1 MKYLFW
7 DIDGTLLLT
16 GGAGANAML
25 EVIKEHYFLKDFKF
39 NKPLAGRTDPEIIKE
54 AVKQIKGRCSAAD
67 AASLLIRYHML
78 LPEYLKRYQGAV
90 LKNVQETL
98 EYFSKPELGYKNC
111 LLTGNTKTGA
121 KFKLAHYGLD
131 KYFDFDASVFGELSE
146 DRRELAK
153 IAWQRFYA
161 QNPAISTDDFIF
173 IGDTPNDVI
182 CAQAIDARC
191 LVVLWGSHYQKED
204 FAPVQPWKII
214 DFLPDQPEQ
223 LQKLF
228 EEN

>member
-25 EVIKEHYFLKDFKF
+25 DVIKEHYFLKDFKF
-39 NKPLAGRTDPEIIKE
+39 HKSLAGRTDPEIIKE
-54 AVKQIKGRCSAAD
+54 AVTQIKGRCSAAD
-67 AASLLIRYHML
+67 AASLLIRYHMR
-78 LPEYLKRYQGAV
+78 LPEYLNRYQGAV
-90 LKNVQETL
+90 LKNVQKTL
-98 EYFSKPELGYKNC
+98 EYFSRPDIGYTNC

-121 KFKLAHYGLD
+121 KLKLAHYGLD

-161 QNPAISTDDFIF
+161 KNPGINTDDFIF
-173 IGDTPNDVI
+173 IGDTPNDVV
-182 CAQAIDARC
+182 CAHAIDARC
-191 LVVLWGSHYQKED
+191 LVVLWGSHYQSAD
-204 FAPVQPWKII
+204 FLSVQPWKII
-214 DFLPDQPEQ
+214 EALPDNAAD

-228 EEN
+228 EER

>member
-25 EVIKEHYFLKDFKF
+25 DVIKEHYFLKDFRFSKS
-39 NKPLAGRTDPEIIKE
+39 LAGRTDPEIIKE
-54 AVKQIKGRCSAAD
+54 AVAQIKGRCSAAD
-67 AASLLIRYHML
+67 AASLLIRYHMK
-78 LPEYLKRYQGAV
+78 LPEYLNRYQGTV
-90 LKNVQETL
+90 LKNVQKTL
-98 EYFSKPELGYKNC
+98 DCFTQPGTNFTNC

-121 KFKLAHYGLD
+121 KLKLAHYGLD

-161 QNPAISTDDFIF
+161 KNPDISTDDFIF

-182 CAQAIDARC
+182 CANAIDAKC
-191 LVVLWGSHYQKED
+191 LVVLWGSNYQKED
-204 FAPVQPWKII
+204 FQQVKPWKII
-214 DFLPDQPEQ
+214 DALPDNPAE

-228 EEN
+228 EEA